1 MEQTRSV
8 HILLV
13 EDSPTDAGLAM
24 EAFKD
29 SKLLNNLAHVEDGT
43 QAISYLRR
51 ENQYSDAP
59 RPDLVLLDLNLPT
72 KGGREVLKEIK
83 ADPDLKDIPVIVLT
97 TSDDDQDILNSYEL
111 HANCYITKPV
121 DFEKFVQIVRHIQDF
136 WFSVVTLPTGRK

>member
-1 MEQTRSV
+1 MERSRPV

-43 QAISYLRR
+43 DAIAYLRR
-51 ENQYSDAP
+51 ERQYSDAP

-83 ADPDLKDIPVIVLT
+83 SDPELKDIPVVVLT
-97 TSDDDQDILNSYEL
+97 TSDDDQDILKSYEL